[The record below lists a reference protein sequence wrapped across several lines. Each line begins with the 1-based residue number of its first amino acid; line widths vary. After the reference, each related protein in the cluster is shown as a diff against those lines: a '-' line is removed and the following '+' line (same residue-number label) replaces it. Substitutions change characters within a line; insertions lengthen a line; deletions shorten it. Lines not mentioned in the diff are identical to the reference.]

1 MRTLTLA
8 AATLAAALVAIL
20 AVPALADRHACAPR
34 GEVVALLEKSY
45 AETLVF
51 RGLAATGRMIEL
63 FMSPEGDWTITATQ
77 PQLPGWSC
85 VIGNG
90 TGGQV
95 PPVKKTGP
103 I

>member
-1 MRTLTLA
+1 MRALI
-8 AATLAAALVAIL
+8 AAALTWFFIST
-20 AVPALADRHACAPR
+20 ALADQHPCAPR

-63 FMSPEGDWTITATQ
+63 FMSPEGDWTITATE

-95 PPVKKTGP
+95 PPVKKTGRL
-103 I
+103 